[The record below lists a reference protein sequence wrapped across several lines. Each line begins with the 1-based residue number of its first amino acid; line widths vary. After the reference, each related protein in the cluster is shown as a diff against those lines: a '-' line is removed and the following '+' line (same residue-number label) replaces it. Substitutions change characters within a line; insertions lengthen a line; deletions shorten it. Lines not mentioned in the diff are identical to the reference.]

1 MGYFFT
7 PLLSDKT
14 SYLKQEETVLT
25 VYQPHEI
32 TTPRRDPFQGRIL
45 DENNPYAIFFDLQ
58 KAYEVVMA
66 GDYRAN
72 TARAYEN
79 DLAVFVEFLTARK
92 ALPTP
97 DMMKR
102 YKAYLGQPHYRRNKK
117 GDYYYDDKPRA
128 TSSKNRMLVPA
139 KLFCKALADQ
149 QHDYRAVRQLAL
161 EFLSPD
167 EAEDIQATLWQL
179 KDALR
184 RASDTPAFKEK
195 KDANTSPLQQFGT
208 RLELPIARGFV
219 RSIEIKS
226 LKDHRDKTLLIFM
239 LNTALRVDETS
250 RITLQDFAS
259 ADGAYTIT
267 IMRKGGKIATTPC
280 PVTVY
285 NLLVEY
291 ITAHN
296 ACFQPEHPA
305 YIHPHTPIF
314 RRYHRRT
321 PHPSGNP
328 LDAAGIRN
336 MVSTRARQFDAA
348 LTLNPHDLR
357 RTAAYI
363 ALKNGMPMHKI
374 QQLLGHADISTTMR
388 YVGKLQDWDEAVL
401 DSYGALIS

>member
-102 YKAYLGQPHYRRNKK
+102 YKAYLGNPHWRKNKK
-117 GDYYYDDKPRA
+117 GDYYLEERPRA
-128 TSSKNRMLVPA
+128 ASSKNRMLVPA
-139 KLFCKALADQ
+139 KQLCKALADQ
-149 QHDYRAVRQLAL
+149 QHDYTAIRQLAEYHL
-161 EFLSPD
+161 TPD
-167 EAEDIQATLWQL
+167 EARDIQTTLWQL

-184 RASDTPAFKEK
+184 RAADTPAFKEK
-195 KDANTSPLQQFGT
+195 KDANTSPMMQYGT
-208 RLELPIARGFV
+208 RLELHTARAFV
-219 RSIEIKS
+219 RFEIKT
-226 LKDHRDKTLLIFM
+226 LKDYRDRALLVFM
-239 LNTALRVDETS
+239 LNSALRVDEAS
-250 RITLQDFAS
+250 RITLNDFAP

-267 IMRKGGKIATTPC
+267 LQRKGGKVATTPC

-285 NLLVEY
+285 NLLVDF
-291 ITAHN
+291 IAAHN
-296 ACFQPEHPA
+296 QRFTPDDPR

-314 RRYHRRT
+314 RRYHRFT
-321 PHPSGNP
+321 PHPSGDP
-328 LDAAGIRN
+328 LTPAGIRT
-336 MVSTRARQFDAA
+336 VIHTRARGFDPT
-348 LTLNPHDLR
+348 LRLNPHDLR

>member
-1 MGYFFT
+1 M
-7 PLLSDKT
+7 
-14 SYLKQEETVLT
+14 LT
-25 VYQPHEI
+25 VYEPQAI
-32 TTPRRDPFQGRIL
+32 TTPRRDPFEHRVL
-45 DENNPYAIFFDLQ
+45 DENNPYAIFFDLN

-102 YKAYLGQPHYRRNKK
+102 YKAYLGNPHWRKNKK
-117 GDYYYDDKPRA
+117 GDYYLEERPRA
-128 TSSKNRMLVPA
+128 ASSKNRMLVPA
-139 KLFCKALADQ
+139 KQLCKALADQ
-149 QHDYRAVRQLAL
+149 QHDYTAIRQLA
-161 EFLSPD
+161 EYHLSPD
-167 EAEDIQATLWQL
+167 EARDIQTTLWQL

-184 RASDTPAFKEK
+184 RAADTPAFKEK
-195 KDANTSPLQQFGT
+195 KDANTSPMMQYGT
-208 RLELPIARGFV
+208 RLELPVARAFV
-219 RSIEIKS
+219 RFEIKT
-226 LKDHRDKTLLIFM
+226 LKDYRDRALLVFM
-239 LNTALRVDETS
+239 LNSALRVDETS
-250 RITLQDFAS
+250 RITLSDFAP

-267 IMRKGGKIATTPC
+267 LQRKGGKVATTPC
-280 PVTVY
+280 PVSVY
-285 NLLVEY
+285 NLLVEF
-291 ITAHN
+291 IAAHN
-296 ACFQPEHPA
+296 QRFSSEDPR

-314 RRYHRRT
+314 RRYHRFT
-321 PHPSGNP
+321 PHPSGDP
-328 LDAAGIRN
+328 LTPAGIRTIIN
-336 MVSTRARQFDAA
+336 TRARRFDPQ
-348 LTLNPHDLR
+348 LQLNPHDMR

>member
-1 MGYFFT
+1 M
-7 PLLSDKT
+7 
-14 SYLKQEETVLT
+14 LT
-25 VYQPHEI
+25 IYQPHEI
-32 TTPRRDPFQGRIL
+32 TTPRRDPYEHRVL
-45 DENNPYAIFFDLQ
+45 DEDNPYVIFFDFD
-58 KAYEVVMA
+58 KAYQTVMA
-66 GDYRAN
+66 GDYRRN
-72 TARAYEN
+72 TARAYES
-79 DLAVFVEFLTARK
+79 DLEVFIDFLTKRK

-97 DMMKR
+97 DIMKR

-117 GDYYYDDKPRA
+117 GEYYFDEKPRA

-149 QHDYRAVRQLAL
+149 QHDYRAVRQLAMQ
-161 EFLSPD
+161 FLSDD
-167 EAEDIQATLWQL
+167 EARDIQTTLWQL

-195 KDANTSPLQQFGT
+195 KDANTSPMMQYGT
-208 RLELPIARGFV
+208 RLELHTARAFV
-219 RSIEIKS
+219 RFKVKT
-226 LKDHRDKTLLIFM
+226 LKDYRDRALLVFM
-239 LNTALRVDETS
+239 LNSALRVDEAS
-250 RITLQDFAS
+250 RITLNDFAP

-267 IMRKGGKIATTPC
+267 LQRKGGKVATTPC

-296 ACFQPEHPA
+296 QHFAPDDPR

-314 RRYHRRT
+314 RRYHRFT
-321 PHPSGNP
+321 PHPSGDP
-328 LDAAGIRN
+328 LTPAGIRT
-336 MVSTRARQFDAA
+336 VIHTRARSFDPT
-348 LTLNPHDLR
+348 LRLNPHDLR

-401 DSYGALIS
+401 DTYGALIS